1 MEVLRPDDASSFL
14 RLAGP
19 LLERDEARNQL
30 PLGIAGTLLEHPDA
44 YDLVWFWVVVHQ
56 GEPVA
61 AALRTEPYNLVLAD
75 PSSRPALDALLEAIV
90 EDDAALPGVVGNLPH
105 IGTAA
110 SILSTAA
117 RRDSEIVLAQ
127 GVYELTAVREVP
139 RVSGTA
145 RAATPEDRELLIAWL
160 TAFSYEALPQP
171 DHDVGRLG
179 QTLDTRFS
187 SEGAGFWFWEDEG
200 RPVSLSGYSGP
211 TPTGIRIG
219 PVYTPPPQRRRGYAT
234 SLVAE
239 QSRWLLERGHRSC
252 FLFTDLSNSTS
263 NSIYAAI
270 GYRRV
275 CESMEYRFRDA

>member
-1 MEVLRPDDASSFL
+1 MEVLRPDDAPSFL

-30 PLGIAGTLLEHPDA
+30 PLGIAGTLSEHPDA

-56 GEPVA
+56 GAPVA

-75 PSSRPALDALLEAIV
+75 PSSRPALDALLEAII

-105 IGTAA
+105 IETAA

-117 RRDSEIVLAQ
+117 RRESEIALAQ

-145 RAATPEDRELLIAWL
+145 RTATPEDRELLNAWL

-171 DHDVGRLG
+171 DHDVARLE

-187 SEGAGFWFWEDEG
+187 SDGAGFWFWEDEG

-219 PVYTPPPQRRRGYAT
+219 PVYTPPPDRKRGYAT

-252 FLFTDLSNSTS
+252 FLFTDLSNATS

-275 CESMEYRFRDA
+275 CDSMEYRFRDA

>member
-1 MEVLRPDDASSFL
+1 MEVLRPDDAPSFL

-30 PLGIAGTLLEHPDA
+30 PLGIAGTLSEHPDA
-44 YDLVWFWVVVHQ
+44 YDLVRFWVVVHQ
-56 GEPVA
+56 GAPVA

-75 PSSRPALDALLEAIV
+75 PSSRPALDALLEAII

-117 RRDSEIVLAQ
+117 RRESEIALAQ

-171 DHDVGRLG
+171 DHDVARLG
-179 QTLDTRFS
+179 RTLDTRFS
-187 SEGAGFWFWEDEG
+187 FEGAGFWLWEDEG

-219 PVYTPPPQRRRGYAT
+219 PVYTPPPHRRRGYAT

>member
-1 MEVLRPDDASSFL
+1 MEILRPDDAPSFL

-30 PLGIAGTLLEHPDA
+30 PLGIAGTLSKHPDA

-56 GEPVA
+56 GAPVA

-75 PSSRPALDALLEAIV
+75 PSSRPALDALLEAIIQ
-90 EDDAALPGVVGNLPH
+90 DDAALPGVVGNLPH

-117 RRDSEIVLAQ
+117 RRESEIALAQ

-139 RVSGTA
+139 RVSGMA

-160 TAFSYEALPQP
+160 TAFTYEALPQP
-171 DHDVGRLG
+171 DHDVARLG

-187 SEGAGFWFWEDEG
+187 SEGAGFWLWEDEG

-219 PVYTPPPQRRRGYAT
+219 PVYTPPPHRRRGYAT

>member
-1 MEVLRPDDASSFL
+1 MEVLRPDDAPSFL

-30 PLGIAGTLLEHPDA
+30 PLGIAGTLSEHPDT

-56 GEPVA
+56 GAPVA

-75 PSSRPALDALLEAIV
+75 PSSRSALDALLEAII

-110 SILSTAA
+110 SILSTAT
-117 RRDSEIVLAQ
+117 RRESEIALAQ

-139 RVSGTA
+139 RVPGTA
-145 RAATPEDRELLIAWL
+145 RAATPEDRKLLIAWL
-160 TAFSYEALPQP
+160 TAFSHEADPHP
-171 DHDVGRLG
+171 DQDVARLE

-187 SEGAGFWFWEDEG
+187 SEGAGFWLWEDEG
-200 RPVSLSGYSGP
+200 RPVSFSGYSGQ

-219 PVYTPPPQRRRGYAT
+219 PVYTPPPHRRRGYAT

-239 QSRWLLERGHRSC
+239 QSRWLLERGRRSC
-252 FLFTDLSNSTS
+252 FLFTDLSNPTS
-263 NSIYAAI
+263 NSVYAAI